1 MSTRQNLYS
10 VGAALNRVEYFGDDM
25 SSESEDDDHCTPAMT
40 SESDVTDSSD
50 SAAEESEGPS
60 VVITCLFDYVLI

>member
-10 VGAALNRVEYFGDDM
+10 VNAALNRIEYWGDM
-25 SSESEDDDHCTPAMT
+25 SSESEDDDDCAPAMT
-40 SESDVTDSSD
+40 PESDVTDSSD

-60 VVITCLFDYVLI
+60 NAGMFIVHDIYY